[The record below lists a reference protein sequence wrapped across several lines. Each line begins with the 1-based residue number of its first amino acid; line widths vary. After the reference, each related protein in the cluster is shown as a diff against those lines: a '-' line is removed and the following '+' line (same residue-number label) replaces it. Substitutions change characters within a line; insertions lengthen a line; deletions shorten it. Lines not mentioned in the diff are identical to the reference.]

1 MLPCTAVQDKQPA
14 GGGVLGRLVKLGQ
27 AFGEAVRA
35 VRTDHEH
42 LCATQ
47 AKYAEGTGSARDLP
61 VDLVTKIG
69 FQMTSAYRT
78 MRFFE
83 EAGVPLAPKVASR
96 LIRHLYGS
104 DIHWEARFDP
114 GVMIVHGM
122 GLAISRAARVERGA
136 ILNQNVTLG
145 MGIDPKTREVGAP
158 HLEPNVHVGAGAT
171 LVGPITI
178 GAGSKIMPGCVV
190 TRSVPPGS
198 IVAAPTPVVSERR
211 PVERSTANS
220 A

>member
-1 MLPCTAVQDKQPA
+1 VLENDGAPRRRLAR
-14 GGGVLGRLVKLGQ
+14 LGRALGN
-27 AFGEAVRA
+27 AVRA
-35 VRTDHEH
+35 VRADHEH
-42 LCATQ
+42 LLATRE
-47 AKYAEGTGSARDLP
+47 KYEERSRTGGLLSDGLAA
-61 VDLVTKIG
+61 IG
-69 FQMTSAYRT
+69 FQMMAAYRA

-104 DIHWEARFDP
+104 DIHWEARFEP

-122 GLAISRAARVERGA
+122 GLCISRAARVEAGA

-145 MGIDPKTREVGAP
+145 ISIHPETRAVGAP
-158 HLEPNVHVGAGAT
+158 LLERNVHVGAGAT
-171 LVGPITI
+171 LLGPITI

-198 IVAAPTPVVSERR
+198 LVLAPTPVVRERR
-211 PVERSTANS
+211 PAHVG
-220 A
+220 